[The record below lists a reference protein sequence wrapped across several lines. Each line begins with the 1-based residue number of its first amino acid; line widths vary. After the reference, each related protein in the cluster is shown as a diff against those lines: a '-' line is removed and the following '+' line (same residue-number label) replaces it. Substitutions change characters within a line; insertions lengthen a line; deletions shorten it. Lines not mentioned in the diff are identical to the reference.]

1 VNNNPE
7 GDLPVINL
15 KKFVM
20 CLGLLAVCALPLSAC
35 SGTWDGMKEDW
46 HDMTGSNDQSGQNDR
61 TAGQTAAPAQA
72 PADSSAP
79 SAYN

>member
-1 VNNNPE
+1 M
-7 GDLPVINL
+7 INL

-46 HDMTGSNDQSGQNDR
+46 HDMTGSNDQSGEANR
-61 TAGQTAAPAQA
+61 TASQDAAPAQA
-72 PADSSAP
+72 PADGSTP
-79 SAYN
+79 NAYN

>member
-1 VNNNPE
+1 MNF
-7 GDLPVINL
+7 

-20 CLGLLAVCALPLSAC
+20 CLGLIAVSALPLSAC

-46 HDMTGSNDQSGQNDR
+46 HDMTGSNDSHMEADR
-61 TAGQTAAPAQA
+61 TASQSAPAADA
-72 PADSSAP
+72 PVDSSAP

>member
-1 VNNNPE
+1 M
-7 GDLPVINL
+7 INL

-20 CLGLLAVCALPLSAC
+20 CLGLMAVCALPLSAC

-46 HDMTGSNDQSGQNDR
+46 HDMTGGDGQSSENDR
-61 TAGQTAAPAQA
+61 TAGQTSAPAQADA

>member
-1 VNNNPE
+1 M
-7 GDLPVINL
+7 INL

-46 HDMTGSNDQSGQNDR
+46 HDMTGSNESRMQADR
-61 TAGQTAAPAQA
+61 TAGQSVPAASA
-72 PADSSAP
+72 PADNSAP